1 MAKHNVTLVFEDGRN
16 VRLQADEA
24 DTVYLT
30 AIKNRVRIQT
40 DCLEGACATCKAR
53 CTEGDYWLSEY
64 SEEAL
69 SKEEFDQRYVL
80 TCQMHAKSDCV
91 IEFPYESKLALKTAP
106 ETRPAKVAAVAQI
119 ADGVV
124 RLDVEPAEPEKPLAF
139 LPGQYVHLAVPGSGA
154 QRSYSFANAP
164 GDTRRL
170 VFYIKVLPQG
180 AMSDYVR
187 GLAKPGDDMPI
198 TGPFGRFYLRAPT
211 RPILMVAGGT
221 GLAPMLSMLEELRD
235 RGGTDQPVRLL
246 YGANTPA
253 ELFGAK
259 DLESFAA
266 AGIDLTVERAVVE
279 GADGWTG
286 KVGFVTDLLRPEL
299 VHGGDCDVYLCGP
312 PPMID
317 AAEKWLAGQ
326 GMDPHRIHAE
336 KFLPS

>member
-1 MAKHNVTLVFEDGRN
+1 MAKHNLTLVFEDGRS

-53 CTEGDYWLSEY
+53 CTEGEYWLSEY

-69 SKEEFDQRYVL
+69 SKEEADQRFVL
-80 TCQMHAKSDCV
+80 TCQMHPKSDCV
-91 IEFPYESKLALKTAP
+91 VEFAYESKLALKTAP
-106 ETRPAKVAAVAQI
+106 ETRPGKVAAVTKI

-124 RLDVEPAEPEKPLAF
+124 RLDVEPAEPDKPLPF

-154 QRSYSFANAP
+154 QRSYSFANSP
-164 GDTRRL
+164 RETRL
-170 VFYIKVLPQG
+170 TFFIKVLPQG

-187 GLAKPGDDMPI
+187 AAAKPGDDMAI

-221 GLAPMLSMLEELRD
+221 GLAPMLSMLEEIRD
-235 RGGTDQPVRLL
+235 RGGTDQPIHVL
-246 YGANTPA
+246 YGANTAA
-253 ELFGAK
+253 ELFAAK
-259 DLESFAA
+259 DLDSFAA
-266 AGIDLTVERAVVE
+266 AGLGLTVERIVVE
-279 GADGWTG
+279 GGGGWSGRT
-286 KVGFVTDLLRPEL
+286 GFVTDLLRPEL
-299 VHGGDCDVYLCGP
+299 LHDGHVDVYLCGP

-326 GMDPHRIHAE
+326 GVDPHRVHAE